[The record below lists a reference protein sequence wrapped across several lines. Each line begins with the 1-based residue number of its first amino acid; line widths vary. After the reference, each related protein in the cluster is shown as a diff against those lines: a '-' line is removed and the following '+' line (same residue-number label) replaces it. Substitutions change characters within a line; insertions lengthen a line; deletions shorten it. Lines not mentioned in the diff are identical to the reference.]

1 MYEGTERDCAQC
13 GHTFRSYANLKCT
26 RCRATQRNCVTCGQS
41 FRGRDRECYQCKA
54 TDRACIVCG
63 KTFHGVKRTCLD
75 CLAVERLCEICGE
88 TFRGNKNTCPSCSAK
103 QRICVLCGRQFHGTS
118 VNCPRC
124 FARDRECEV
133 CGKSFHGYQTICR
146 SCRVSTRVCV
156 TCRRP
161 FRGDQV
167 ECATCRYVEREC
179 VTCGR
184 TFRSSFY
191 RECGTCSGRT
201 HVVNNRRRARM
212 LAAQVDGPLS
222 RTVYVRILE
231 SGPCVYC
238 AAPAVSIDHVRPL
251 AGDGTETEDNLVP
264 ACEACNKSKQAKP
277 LISWDLGKV
286 THGAACSPAVA
297 AELER
302 ELADDAIR
310 HSTSH

>member
-13 GHTFRSYANLKCT
+13 GRTFRGYANLKCT
-26 RCRATQRNCVTCGQS
+26 HCRATHRKCVTCGEP
-41 FRGRDRECYQCKA
+41 FRGRDRECYRCKA

-63 KTFHGVKRTCLD
+63 KIFHGIKRTCLS
-75 CLAVERLCEICGE
+75 CLSVERPCEICGR
-88 TFRGNKNTCPSCSAK
+88 TFQGNKNTCPSCSAK
-103 QRICVLCGRQFHGTS
+103 QRICAMCGRQFRGTS

-124 FARDRECEV
+124 FARDRECKV

-156 TCRRP
+156 VCRRP

-167 ECATCRYVEREC
+167 ECATCRYAEREC

-201 HVVNNRRRARM
+201 YVVNNRRRARR
-212 LAAQVDGPLS
+212 LAAQVDGPLP

-251 AGDGTETEDNLVP
+251 AGFGTETEDNLVP
-264 ACEACNKSKQAKP
+264 ACEACNKSKHAKL
-277 LISWDLGKV
+277 LIDWDPVKV
-286 THGAACSPAVA
+286 AHGVACSPAVA

-310 HSTSH
+310 HLTSD